1 MILKERVRIT
11 WGSIFLLL
19 ALGLAVYFIY
29 LVGKWMIPEATL
41 ILALLTAVLALTIS
55 LFNNAKLKNKW
66 KK

>member
-1 MILKERVRIT
+1 MILKERARII

-29 LVGKWMIPEATL
+29 LAGNWKIPEATL
-41 ILALLTAVLALTIS
+41 ILALLTATLSLSIS
-55 LFNNAKLKNKW
+55 LFNNVKLKNKW